1 MKNIFLK
8 LFLFFALILVL
19 FFQKNYIEATIKW
32 DRCDNS
38 SKSCTDF
45 CQSKGKIC
53 VNRCTRIYDP
63 SDKSYLY
70 DKTSSYPKSWNNVGL
85 FHEEATY
92 DRGWHPYGGG
102 AGYCSDTKSPLPAP
116 PYFQSNLSI
125 YCNLSFNV
133 SCCCADTC
141 EDLKTSGDA
150 NCDGNVND
158 SDYTIWKCEFL
169 GGGICQNP
177 SSQKTA
183 DFNLDTKVDLVD
195 FEIWRSNDFF
205 LAPPPP

>member
-8 LFLFFALILVL
+8 LFLFFAFILVL

-102 AGYCSDTKSPLPAP
+102 AGYCSDTKSPLPAS
-116 PYFQSNLSI
+116 PYFQSNLSM

-133 SCCCADTC
+133 YCCCADTC
-141 EDLKTSGDA
+141 KDA
-150 NCDGNVND
+150 NCDGNINPTPTRTWNITTKPVCPTGMILNRPLRMFRI
-158 SDYTIWKCEFL
+158 IWPQAGQP
-169 GGGICQNP
+169 GGGWIVLTI
-177 SSQKTA
+177 SQPLQITQC
-183 DFNLDTKVDLVD
+183 
-195 FEIWRSNDFF
+195 
-205 LAPPPP
+205 